1 MSFAYKS
8 TNTLPMNQIYRIK
21 LPVFEGPF
29 DLLLYLIRRNELDI
43 TDIPIAEITR
53 QYLEYIELMKILDL
67 EVAGEFIEMVAT
79 LMLIK
84 ARMLLPREEGSERLP
99 EEDPRT
105 ELVRQLVEYKRFK
118 EASLQ
123 LREREERQRKE
134 FTRPENW
141 AHQDFKKHVPPAEQE
156 IDASLWDL
164 LTAFKRALDNMP
176 RISYHHVETPNV
188 TIEDQVAFLFAELE
202 GKPFLWFSEVAAR
215 IKEKIRLVVTFL
227 ALLDL
232 IYRGFLAV
240 KQSAVGDDIRVVPR
254 APLSMSAYLEQVNP
268 ASEQTGT

>member
-1 MSFAYKS
+1 
-8 TNTLPMNQIYRIK
+8 MNQVYKIK

-29 DLLLYLIRRNELDI
+29 DLLLYLIRRNELEI

-84 ARMLLPREEGSERLP
+84 ARMLLPRPESDELLP
-99 EEDPRT
+99 EEDPRS
-105 ELVRQLVEYKRFK
+105 ELVRQLLEYKRFK
-118 EASLQ
+118 EAGEQ
-123 LREREERQRKE
+123 LREREAIQRQH
-134 FTRPENW
+134 FPRPEQW
-141 AHQDFKKHVPPAEQE
+141 AHQDFKKNLPPAEQE

-176 RISYHHVETPNV
+176 KVTYHQVQTPNV
-188 TIEDQVAFLFAELE
+188 TIEDQVGFLFAQLE
-202 GKPFLWFSEVAAR
+202 GKSFLWFSEVAAQ
-215 IKEKIRLVVTFL
+215 IKEKLRLVVTFL

-232 IYRGFLAV
+232 VYRGFISV
-240 KQSAVGDDIRVVPR
+240 KQSSIEDDIRLVPR
-254 APLSMSAYLEQVNP
+254 GPLSMSAYLELVTP
-268 ASEQTGT
+268 ASEQA